1 MIEKQVIQL
10 LEEIGLLTIS
20 DTSMT
25 LAEELGFDSLKLV
38 MLLVL
43 IEDSF
48 EIELDESD
56 MNPFELLC
64 VEDVVQLVKKYVEPT
79 EENDNE

>member
-25 LAEELGFDSLKLV
+25 LAEDLGFDSLKLV

-64 VEDVVQLVKKYVEPT
+64 VEDVVQLVKKYVAPT
-79 EENDNE
+79 EENSDE

>member
-25 LAEELGFDSLKLV
+25 LAEDLGFDSLKLV

-43 IEDSF
+43 IEDTF

-79 EENDNE
+79 EENNDE

>member
-25 LAEELGFDSLKLV
+25 LAEDLGFDSLKLV

-43 IEDSF
+43 IEDTF
-48 EIELDESD
+48 DIELDESD

-64 VEDVVQLVKKYVEPT
+64 VEDVVQLVKKYVEPM
-79 EENDNE
+79 EENNDE

>member
-25 LAEELGFDSLKLV
+25 LAEDLGFDSLKLV

-43 IEDSF
+43 IEDTF
-48 EIELDESD
+48 DIELDESD
-56 MNPFELLC
+56 MNPFELLS
-64 VEDVVQLVKKYVEPT
+64 VEDVVQLVKKYVAPT
-79 EENDNE
+79 EENNDE

>member
-10 LEEIGLLTIS
+10 LEEIGVLTIS

-25 LAEELGFDSLKLV
+25 LAEDLGFDSLKLV

-64 VEDVVQLVKKYVEPT
+64 VEDVVQLVKKYVAPT
-79 EENDNE
+79 EENNDE

>member
-25 LAEELGFDSLKLV
+25 LAEDLGFDSLKLV

-43 IEDSF
+43 IEDTF
-48 EIELDESD
+48 DIELDESD
-56 MNPFELLC
+56 MNPFALIT
-64 VEDVVQLVKKYVEPT
+64 VQNVVDLVTKYKSDDGVKI
-79 EENDNE
+79 DG

>member
-10 LEEIGLLTIS
+10 LEEIGLLTIA

-25 LAEELGFDSLKLV
+25 LAEDLGFDSLKLV

-43 IEDSF
+43 IEDTF

>member
-25 LAEELGFDSLKLV
+25 LAEDLGFDSLKLV

-48 EIELDESD
+48 EIELDESV

-64 VEDVVQLVKKYVEPT
+64 VEDVVQLVKKYVAPT
-79 EENDNE
+79 EENSDE